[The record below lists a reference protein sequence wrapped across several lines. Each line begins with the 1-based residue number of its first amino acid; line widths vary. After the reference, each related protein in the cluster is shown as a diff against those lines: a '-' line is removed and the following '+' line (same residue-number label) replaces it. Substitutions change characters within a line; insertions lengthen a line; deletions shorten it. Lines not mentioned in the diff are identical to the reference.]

1 MIDIDS
7 YRRNAADC
15 VRQAQDEEAPEDRN
29 LLLNVAL
36 AWLRLAQQTETM
48 DAEAMEAQ
56 AIDAQ
61 AMDTQAIDAPEFAD
75 LADGASVRPERHE
88 MAS

>member
-15 VRQAQDEEAPEDRN
+15 VRQAQDEQAPEDRN

-36 AWLRLAQQTETM
+36 AWLRLAQQTEAM
-48 DAEAMEAQ
+48 DAEALEAE

-61 AMDTQAIDAPEFAD
+61 MMDAPEFAD
-75 LADGASVRPERHE
+75 LADGASVRPEQHE
-88 MAS
+88 MTS

>member
-15 VRQAQDEEAPEDRN
+15 VRQAQNEEAPEDRN

-61 AMDTQAIDAPEFAD
+61 AMAAPEFAD
-75 LADGASVRPERHE
+75 LADGASVRPDQHE